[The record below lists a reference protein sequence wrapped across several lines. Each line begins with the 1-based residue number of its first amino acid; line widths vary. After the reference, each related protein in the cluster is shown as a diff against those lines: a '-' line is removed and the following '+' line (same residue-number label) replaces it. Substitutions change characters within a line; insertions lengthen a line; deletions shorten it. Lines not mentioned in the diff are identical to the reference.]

1 MPADKPLARGPSN
14 VAMNKLGLVAFGL
27 VLCGLGGGVA
37 AQQKGAEALQQAILR
52 EESERDDAAA
62 ARMYRAVAADA
73 AADPDVR
80 VQAFERLVRLSRRTG
95 VYEREKVE
103 LERLAGQVGEPAMA
117 VLARVGSQT
126 TELEGHARRLVDG
139 WSPNTDSSG
148 LLKTLLLIG
157 QPAIPALAAQA
168 EARGVGK
175 NQWPIGVIGQIGGE
189 GADAFLAR
197 VALSPDV
204 LYRRGVL
211 GVIREL
217 DHDTK
222 ASLRPFLKR
231 FLRDPDEHVRVLTV
245 PIVARALELQEQLP
259 LLLDPSARVS
269 CEFCLGWQ
277 GASDASIDIA
287 LRQLEQMRQSGD
299 PAQEYAVLHQVGCI
313 LHGQAPRAS
322 EPLSAF
328 VLACLPLLD
337 EHRNWASHALP
348 RPFPGG
354 ALLSTDG
361 SPNYQFAAVPLESI
375 LTVAERLGP
384 VRAGEG
390 AAPLAAQLLL
400 NLISASTGSWTAE
413 SIPGALRLAAL
424 GYDRM
429 QLRGSVTLISG
440 WLSYNATSESA
451 AAIVGSLD
459 HFVSQEGV
467 LQRLNHVGWGTADA
481 SPLVRML
488 NLSTAAEPRGPL
500 GALVE
505 ALLIIGNEESDR
517 AVVEAS
523 RRSSAVFDHVA
534 GQIAKHLI
542 DRPRVLGPLLSV
554 GPSDR
559 YFAYRRDAIF
569 KRVAEAGIEEL
580 IEELPKAYAAGLPR
594 DKHDFQYVRRTTQGR
609 GTYGVTGMPGVGHLV
624 AASMEGQRFSSYDAE
639 AVARIFELC
648 AATDSES
655 FWAHAIYLIQSAPT
669 VGQSLVSWYA
679 SRVARFA
686 RITQGIDARV
696 VSMVLA
702 SSKLEAE
709 REGLIAW
716 SFEHGSSDA
725 MNSAFAGLRP
735 LTESKEKYVRAALRS
750 EDPSNVK
757 SAIFLLVDQ
766 RRDES
771 LYDWLHELARHPD
784 ATVREA
790 LALQVVAV
798 PDRRWIPLLLEM
810 LRDPSDMVRTAAQA
824 SLEKLQFYFD
834 QVERWERWQKGTTLD
849 SPNAAEALLAQASP
863 DQPKPKRLAAIT
875 SLGTLGVPETLP
887 LLIEWMNDSDPDIA
901 KAASDAVTRINER
914 KR

>member
-1 MPADKPLARGPSN
+1 MPLARGPSN

-62 ARMYRAVAADA
+62 ARMYREVAEDA
-73 AADPDVR
+73 AADPEVR

-95 VYEREKVE
+95 AYEREKVE
-103 LERLAGQVGEPAMA
+103 LERLAGQIGEPGTA

-126 TELEGHARRLVDG
+126 RELEEHARRLVAE
-139 WSPNTDSSG
+139 WQQHSSPPE
-148 LLKTLLLIG
+148 LVKTLVLIG
-157 QPAIPALAAQA
+157 QPAVPALAAEA
-168 EARGVGK
+168 EKLGVGR
-175 NQWPIGVIGQIGGE
+175 NQWPIVVIGRIGGE

-197 VALSPDV
+197 VAQSPDV

-211 GVIREL
+211 SVISDL
-217 DHDTK
+217 DHDST

-231 FLRDPDEHVRVLTV
+231 FLRDPDEQVRVLAV
-245 PIVARALELQEQLP
+245 PIVARLLELQEQLP
-259 LLLDPSARVS
+259 LLLDPSAKVS
-269 CEFCLGWQ
+269 RRFCLGWH
-277 GASDASIDIA
+277 GASDAAIDVA

-313 LHGQAPRAS
+313 LSGHAPRGS

-328 VLACLPLLD
+328 ILECLPLLD
-337 EHRNWASHALP
+337 KHRDWAKQALVG
-348 RPFPGG
+348 PFDDG
-354 ALLSTDG
+354 ALLSSDG
-361 SPNYQFAAVPLESI
+361 SPNYQFAVVPLESM
-375 LTVAERLGP
+375 LAVAESLGA
-384 VRAGEG
+384 VRAVEG
-390 AAPLAAQLLL
+390 ATPLAAQLLL
-400 NLISASTGSWTAE
+400 NLIAASSASWTTE
-413 SIPGALRLAAL
+413 STPGALRLAAL

-429 QLRGSVTLISG
+429 QLRGSTGLISG

-459 HFVSQEGV
+459 HFVSHEGV
-467 LQRLNHVGWGTADA
+467 LQQLNHVGWGTADA

-488 NLSTAAEPRGPL
+488 NLSTAAEPRGPV

-505 ALLIIGNEESDR
+505 ALLIIGSEESDR

-554 GPSDR
+554 GPSDWNS
-559 YFAYRRDAIF
+559 AYRRDAIF
-569 KRVAEAGIEEL
+569 KRVAEAGIDEL

-594 DKHDFQYVRRTTQGR
+594 DRQDFEYVRRTSLGR
-609 GTYGVTGMPGVGHLV
+609 GTYGMTGMPGVGHLV
-624 AASMEGQRFSSYDAE
+624 ASSNGQRFSSYEAE

-648 AATDSES
+648 AATDAPS
-655 FWAHAIYLIQSAPT
+655 FWAHTPGLIRSAPT
-669 VGQSLVSWYA
+669 VGQPLVSWYA
-679 SRVARFA
+679 KHVGRFM
-686 RITQGIDARV
+686 RMGLGDAV
-696 VSMVLA
+696 VSTVLGA
-702 SSKLEAE
+702 SRDEAE
-709 REGLIAW
+709 REALIAW
-716 SFEHGSSDA
+716 SFEHGSGDVINA
-725 MNSAFAGLRP
+725 AFAALRP
-735 LTESKEKYVRAALRS
+735 LTEPKEKYVRAALRS
-750 EDPSNVK
+750 EDPSNVI
-757 SAIFLLVDQ
+757 SAIALLVDQ
-766 RRDES
+766 RRDAS
-771 LYDWLHELARHPD
+771 LYDWLHELARHED
-784 ATVREA
+784 ATVRQA
-790 LALQVVAV
+790 LAMQVVAV

-810 LRDPSDMVRTAAQA
+810 LRDPSDLVRTAAQA

-901 KAASDAVTRINER
+901 KAARDAVARINER

>member
-1 MPADKPLARGPSN
+1 MPLARGPSN

-62 ARMYRAVAADA
+62 ARMYRSIAWDNEADL
-73 AADPDVR
+73 DVR
-80 VQAFERLVRLSRRTG
+80 VQAFERLVRLSRRTSA
-95 VYEREKVE
+95 YERDRVE
-103 LERLAGQVGEPAMA
+103 LERLAGQIGEPATA
-117 VLARVGSQT
+117 VLARAGSQT
-126 TELEGHARRLVDG
+126 KELEEHARRLVAE
-139 WSPNTDSSG
+139 WQQHSSPPE
-148 LLKTLLLIG
+148 LVKTLVLIG
-157 QPAIPALAAQA
+157 QPAVPALAAEA
-168 EARGVGK
+168 EKLGVGR
-175 NQWPIGVIGQIGGE
+175 NQWPIMVIGKIGGE

-197 VALSPDV
+197 VAQSPDV

-211 GVIREL
+211 SVISDL
-217 DHDTK
+217 DHDST

-231 FLRDPDEHVRVLTV
+231 FLRDPDEQVRFLAV
-245 PIVARALELQEQLP
+245 PIVARLLELQEQLP
-259 LLLDPSARVS
+259 LLLDPSAKVS
-269 CEFCLGWQ
+269 RRFCLGWH
-277 GASDASIDIA
+277 GASDAAIDVA

-429 QLRGSVTLISG
+429 QLRGSVGLISG

-488 NLSTAAEPRGPL
+488 NLSMAAEPRGPL

-655 FWAHAIYLIQSAPT
+655 FWAHAIYLIRSAPT
-669 VGQSLVSWYA
+669 VGQPLVSWYA
-679 SRVARFA
+679 KHVGRFM
-686 RITQGIDARV
+686 RMGLGDAV
-696 VSMVLA
+696 VSTVLGA
-702 SSKLEAE
+702 SRDEAE
-709 REGLIAW
+709 REALIAW
-716 SFEHGSSDA
+716 SFEHGSGDVINA
-725 MNSAFAGLRP
+725 AFAALRP
-735 LTESKEKYVRAALRS
+735 LTEPKEKYVRAALRS
-750 EDPSNVK
+750 EDPSNVI
-757 SAIFLLVDQ
+757 SAIALLVDQ
-766 RRDES
+766 RRDAS
-771 LYDWLHELARHPD
+771 LYDWLHELARHED
-784 ATVREA
+784 ATVRQA
-790 LALQVVAV
+790 LAMQVVAV

-810 LRDPSDMVRTAAQA
+810 LRDPSDLVRTAAQA

-849 SPNAAEALLAQASP
+849 APNAAEALLAQASP

-901 KAASDAVTRINER
+901 KAARDAVTRINER